1 MEPIEP
7 PDASGELLEPL
18 VLFKLKKVPGKN
30 TKDLPD
36 GLLHG

>member
-1 MEPIEP
+1 MEPVE
-7 PDASGELLEPL
+7 
-18 VLFKLKKVPGKN
+18 LFKLKKVPGKN